1 VLTSLLRA
9 EDEARDP
16 TVDAQ
21 AFHTLYQQEFDFVWN
36 VVRRLG
42 VAERDLPDVVHDVFV
57 VVYRR
62 LSAYDPSR
70 PLRPWLFGIAFR
82 VQSAHRRRSRESSR
96 ADQEPD
102 TLQGDVPAPDER
114 MIQDQQRALVHAI
127 LQELSPE
134 RRAVLVAHE
143 LEGLPMAAL
152 SEALEIP
159 VKTLYSRL
167 RAAREDF
174 VAAMRRHTLRGAR

>member
-1 VLTSLLRA
+1 MTTLLRA
-9 EDEARDP
+9 EDEARAP
-16 TVDAQ
+16 SVDAP
-21 AFHTLYQQEFDFVWN
+21 AFHSLYQQEFDFVWN

-62 LSAYDPSR
+62 LPTYDPSR

-82 VQSAHRRRSRESSR
+82 VHSAHRRRAREGPR
-96 ADQEPD
+96 TDQEPD
-102 TLQGDVPAPDER
+102 TLQGNAPAPDER
-114 MIQDQQRALVHAI
+114 LIQDQQRALVHVI
-127 LQELSPE
+127 LGELAPE
-134 RRAVLVAHE
+134 RRAVLIAHE

-152 SEALEIP
+152 ADELDVP

-174 VAAMRRHTLRGAR
+174 VAAMRRHTLRGER